1 MDWAEALAAIQSSD
15 LSNKADIIAAVK
27 KQVSTVIGEKN
38 TVSDKLRETESTIA
52 AIVEGTKA
60 TGESVA
66 DKLKDAAAKIA
77 ALNAASTAKDTQIA
91 ELTTKYTALESE
103 KTALLSK
110 ATLQDLAA
118 KMKAN
123 PTVLGTLI
131 PDVSKVVMDGDKVTV
146 DGKSWDDWLKL
157 DTIAPF
163 VPALVTTGTSGNPT
177 GKQEPKLPTLPTGKA
192 DGGGGNVK
200 SIYEAVRRKPWT
212 PPSAS

>member
-1 MDWAEALAAIQSSD
+1 MDWAEALAALQASG
-15 LSNKADIIAAVK
+15 LANAAEIIAAVK

-38 TVSDKLRETESTIA
+38 AVAQKLAETETTIA

-77 ALNAASTAKDTQIA
+77 ALNAASSAKDTQIA
-91 ELTTKYTALESE
+91 DLTAKYSALETE
-103 KTALLSK
+103 KAGLLSK
-110 ATLQDLAA
+110 ATIASLAA
-118 KMKAN
+118 KMNAN
-123 PTVLGTLI
+123 PAVLSTLI
-131 PDVSKVVMDGDKVTV
+131 PDVSKVAIEGDAVTV

-163 VPALVTTGTSGNPT
+163 APALIPG
-177 GKQEPKLPTLPTGKA
+177 GKTEPKLPTLPTGKA
-192 DGGGGNVK
+192 DGGEGKVK

-212 PPSAS
+212 PPTAS